1 MNAYFE
7 LITCAA
13 VLFTEML
20 INYIYADYLFTKR
33 VGGAK
38 AFGAYAVGYVLLYTV
53 FLLPDKIILNI
64 IAYLL
69 VNFMIF
75 AAVYYC
81 GIVSALFNSAVL
93 TALMAISEVI
103 GSAVLSIPSG
113 SFSSYTYSPV
123 SLFAL
128 SILSKLLY
136 MLFCITSASVFEP
149 HKSKSGSSA
158 NLIKLSIMPVASLFV
173 AVLVIYVYSY
183 IELPY
188 VLQIAAAVS
197 MFALL
202 FANIYTVSVYNRSEK
217 ISRENLA
224 IKLAVQKEEY
234 DAEYYKMLE
243 EQYERQRI
251 LIHDVKNHMQAIN
264 GLAAEGN
271 VSEIQKYITEWGY
284 DKALQKQVRYCQNS
298 ILNIIV
304 SETARECAESGIEFQ
319 CDIRGKSVDFISD
332 TDISALFGNLLS
344 NAYEAAKNAD
354 EKFIELDIKIK
365 PEQKLTVVKISNS
378 CKEPPVRDEKGLFI
392 SRKDGKENHGLG
404 QKSIR
409 RIIEKYGGTSES
421 YYNDSEKR
429 FETVIVFSECE

>member
-1 MNAYFE
+1 MNDYFE
-7 LITCAA
+7 YVVIA
-13 VLFTEML
+13 VTLFTEAL
-20 INYIYADYLFTKR
+20 ITYIYADYLFTKR
-33 VGGAK
+33 VSNAK
-38 AFGAYAVGYVLLYTV
+38 AILTYIVGYFSLYIIYLLLGKV
-53 FLLPDKIILNI
+53 ILNSLAFLLI
-64 IAYLL
+64 
-69 VNFMIF
+69 NFMIF
-75 AAVYYC
+75 AIIYYC
-81 GIVSALFNSAVL
+81 GFASALFNSAVL
-93 TALMAISEVI
+93 TALMALSEVI
-103 GSAVLSIPSG
+103 SSVGLSIPSG
-113 SFSSYTYSPV
+113 SFSSYTYNHV
-123 SLFAL
+123 SLLAL
-128 SILSKLLY
+128 FILSKLLY
-136 MLFCITSASVFEP
+136 MLFCVISASVFEP

-158 NLIKLSIMPVASLFV
+158 NLIKLSIMPVTSLFV
-173 AVLVIYVYSY
+173 AVLVFYVYSY
-183 IELPY
+183 IELPFI
-188 VLQIAAAVS
+188 LQIAAAVS

-378 CKEPPVRDEKGLFI
+378 CKEPPARDEKGLFI

-421 YYNDSEKR
+421 YYNDAEKR